1 MSSNVLQPNPPHL
14 TLPSHTHTHTEK
26 HQTTRSHKCP
36 FFLQPPKKSPIF
48 ITTTTTT
55 TTTISSSFLSLKDHI
70 FTYIY
75 IYIYIKIMF
84 IFFPDLRGLF
94 GLCLGQSSFFTEKT
108 GNKARTFSPSLS
120 LSLSSPTYFT
130 YVFTLPFFIAVVVIS
145 FHFFLS
151 LLFHNSSSSSSFF
164 FSRNLTL
171 FWVLL
176 FNSLRVLFVVRY
188 FVIRCLKRW
197 NRPLLWLHR
206 RHIATVTRITIITT
220 RPVRNIRSS
229 RKNIRTCSR
238 YFEFSFFDFLFF

>member
-1 MSSNVLQPNPPHL
+1 
-14 TLPSHTHTHTEK
+14 
-26 HQTTRSHKCP
+26 
-36 FFLQPPKKSPIF
+36 
-48 ITTTTTT
+48 
-55 TTTISSSFLSLKDHI
+55 
-70 FTYIY
+70 
-75 IYIYIKIMF
+75 MF

-151 LLFHNSSSSSSFF
+151 LLFHNSSSSSSLF

-176 FNSLRVLFVVRY
+176 FNSLRVLFVDRY

-206 RHIATVTRITIITT
+206 LHIATVTRITIIAT
-220 RPVRNIRSS
+220 RSVRNIRSS

-238 YFEFSFFDFLFF
+238 YFEFPFFDFLFFLRVWFVNCLVWSVLFA